1 MDVLTRPPGSAIIL
15 WCVAL
20 VVFILLQLAMR
31 ARIFNGARFLETR
44 LRGYSAAEVHEFLK
58 AIGPLGAPWYIVL
71 QVFDVAFIVSFA
83 GAMLQTDRWSLARM
97 ATSGNAVQWITW
109 LPPVYAV
116 LDLTENLT
124 LAGLVVVQRRSDA
137 LSRLASLSTRAKA
150 VSGVASLIATIA
162 VVLSS
167 LLPVAH

>member
-1 MDVLTRPPGSAIIL
+1 MDVLTRPPGSAIVL
-15 WCVAL
+15 WCLAL
-20 VVFILLQLAMR
+20 VVFMLLQLAMR

-58 AIGPLGAPWYIVL
+58 ALGPLGGPWYIVL

-97 ATSGNAVQWITW
+97 AMSGNAVQWIMW

-124 LAGLVVVQRRSDA
+124 LAGLVVVRRRSDA

-150 VSGVASLIATIA
+150 VSGVTSLIATVA